1 MEYTITEFP
10 AQKFLVVKRNFT
22 DSQQVPSFWD
32 ECSESG
38 RLGEL
43 CLRRPNGIRDLYGLC
58 RKLNDTEFEYGIG
71 IVLDV
76 ATNWMHQAEMHVK
89 GITQWDVPAGTYLAL
104 NCIGED
110 ASAVAAAWKWFY
122 EEFLPNTEYNASD
135 KTDIEIYPDVEK
147 DGVFCKL
154 LIPIEHK

>member
-1 MEYTITEFP
+1 MQYMITEFP
-10 AQKFLVVKRNFT
+10 AHKFLVMKRIFT
-22 DSQQVPSFWD
+22 DSQEVPMFWD
-32 ECSESG
+32 ECIGSG

-58 RKLNDTEFEYGIG
+58 HKISEAEFEYGIG

-76 ATNWMHQAEMHVK
+76 AINWMQPTEMQAK
-89 GITQWDVPAGTYLAL
+89 NLTQWDVPAGTYLTL
-104 NCIGED
+104 NCVGED
-110 ASAVAAAWKWFY
+110 ASAVADAWKWLY
-122 EEFLPNTEYNASD
+122 DEFLPNSEYTASD
-135 KTDIEIYPDVEK
+135 RTDIEIYPDVEK